1 MYKRQISYVSLSYIS
16 QTKNQYAYM
25 LEGTDEEWNYAG
37 NNKSVTYVNLSPG
50 KYTFRVKASNN
61 DGLWNETGT
70 AIEIEILP
78 PFWLSIPARLVY
90 FALVIFLIYLLV
102 SYYTKKSKIKQQ
114 KHLEAY
120 KAEQER
126 CV

>member
-1 MYKRQISYVSLSYIS
+1 
-16 QTKNQYAYM
+16 M

-78 PFWLSIPARLVY
+78 PFLVVDTGTARLFCTRYILDLFVGIV
-90 FALVIFLIYLLV
+90 LHQE
-102 SYYTKKSKIKQQ
+102 KQD
-114 KHLEAY
+114 
-120 KAEQER
+120 KAAETS
-126 CV
+126 